1 MSYFYNC
8 GRYLIRDHS
17 GDSFG
22 LCVLLGIDTSARLI
36 SLAINIA
43 LMGYILIEG
52 ILSSLRSTFSRS
64 LDAPQLRSLAERIAA
79 GDVVSPQARV
89 SGTSL
94 SGFVKDARSCG
105 ARAWIWSRD
114 GVRLYRRLGA
124 GRGQFRDVRSE
135 GAGAPDQPGGLMAG

>member
-79 GDVVSPQARV
+79 GDVVSLKQGFPGLASLDSSRTLVHAALVHGFGLVMVYGCIGAWVLAVASFVMFGPRARV
-89 SGTSL
+89 RLTSP
-94 SGFVKDARSCG
+94 V
-105 ARAWIWSRD
+105 
-114 GVRLYRRLGA
+114 V
-124 GRGQFRDVRSE
+124 
-135 GAGAPDQPGGLMAG
+135 